1 MKKVFSVLFIMTALF
16 MQAQNEISIMD
27 KKYVEVTG
35 VAEMEVIPNEIYIN
49 ITLQEEKEGM
59 KRSVEEQEEILINKL
74 KKLNVDVKNL
84 KLSNVGSYT
93 YWDKKN
99 KESFKQK
106 SFELK
111 LEDAGK
117 ASEVMYALNTL
128 EIYRMYVG
136 RTEHSDIE
144 KFKKEVK
151 INAVVAAKEKA
162 SYLLEAVDEEVGDV
176 IFIVEQGNNYYGGYR
191 AMGVSNVAMMAEG
204 APYTPN
210 ADVEFK
216 PILIQ
221 YNILAR
227 FEIK

>member
-1 MKKVFSVLFIMTALF
+1 MKKVFSVLFILAAL
-16 MQAQNEISIMD
+16 MMHAQNEISIMD

-35 VAEMEVIPNEIYIN
+35 VAEMEVIPNEIYLS

-59 KRSVEEQEEILINKL
+59 KRSVEEQESILISKL

-99 KESFKQK
+99 KESYKQK

-111 LEDAGK
+111 LTDAGK
-117 ASEVMYALNTL
+117 ASEVMYELNSL
-128 EIYRMYVG
+128 EIYRMNVA
-136 RTEHSDIE
+136 RTDHSEIE
-144 KFKKEVK
+144 KFKKDVK
-151 INAVVAAKEKA
+151 INAVIAAKEKA
-162 SYLLEAVDEEVGDV
+162 TYLLEAVNEEVGDV
-176 IFIVEQGNNYYGGYR
+176 IYIVEQANNYYGGYR
-191 AMGVSNVAMMAEG
+191 AMGLSNVAMLAEDG
-204 APYTPN
+204 GYTPN
-210 ADVEFK
+210 PDVEFQ